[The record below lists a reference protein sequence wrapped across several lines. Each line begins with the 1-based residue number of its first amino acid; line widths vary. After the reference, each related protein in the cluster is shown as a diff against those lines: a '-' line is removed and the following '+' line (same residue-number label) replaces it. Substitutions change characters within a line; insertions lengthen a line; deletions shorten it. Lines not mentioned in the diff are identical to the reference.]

1 MRADVAVIG
10 GGAAGIA
17 AAVSAARAGAR
28 VALIDRN
35 GMLGGQASGAMVHSI
50 CGLYLLREDETLP
63 PQPAN
68 HGFPMEFANGL
79 IAMGGARGPV
89 RMGRLDVLLHEP
101 EAVAI
106 LADRLCAGLP
116 GLEVRLH
123 TEIFAVESES
133 DRLLLRLSSRG
144 RQEELVAGTVVDAT
158 GDAEVAA
165 LAGAACAQSER
176 LQRPA
181 YIFKLAGVDPQAMTA
196 DGRIRVAQILSASV
210 AEGTLP
216 ASVLGTTFRLGVAE
230 QEVWATTDLA
240 AEGFDPFDSR
250 WLSAIEREGRD
261 IASQILCFLREAVP
275 EFRRA
280 TVAAFPGRAGLRES
294 RRIFGQYELTAD
306 DVRRGAEFADAIAQS
321 AWPMEFRET
330 HTGPKFRFPL
340 ENRPCGIPLRSLR
353 SRSVPGLFMAGR
365 CISCSHD
372 AQAAIRVI
380 GTCLATGEAAGKAA
394 GRNAGR
400 NGEASSSEPCADGSE
415 GFSLSKKTVHTGLV
429 SG

>member
-1 MRADVAVIG
+1 MRADVAVVG

-35 GMLGGQASGAMVHSI
+35 GMLGGQTSGAMVHSI
-50 CGLYLLREDETLP
+50 CGLYLLSGDESRP
-63 PQPAN
+63 SQPAN

-101 EAVAI
+101 AAFAI
-106 LADRLCAGLP
+106 LADRLCANLT

-123 TEIFAVESES
+123 TEILAVES
-133 DRLLLRLSSRG
+133 DGARFLLRLNSRG

-158 GDAEVAA
+158 GDAEAAA
-165 LAGAACAQSER
+165 LAGAACAQSDR

-181 YIFKLAGVDPQAMTA
+181 YIFKLAGVNPQAMTA
-196 DGRIRVAQILSASV
+196 DGRIRVAQVLSAAV
-210 AEGTLP
+210 ADGTLP
-216 ASVLGTTFRLGVAE
+216 ASSLGTTFRRGVVE
-230 QEVWATTDLA
+230 EEVWATTDLA
-240 AEGFDPFDSR
+240 ADGFDPFDSR

-261 IASQILCFLREAVP
+261 IASQVLRFLRAKVP

-280 TVAAFPGRAGLRES
+280 AIAAFPGRSGIRES
-294 RRIFGQYELTAD
+294 RRILGQYELTAD
-306 DVRRGAEFADAIAQS
+306 DVRQGASFADAVAFS
-321 AWPMEFRET
+321 AWPIELRET

-353 SRSVPGLFMAGR
+353 ARDIPSLFMAGR
-365 CISCSHD
+365 CISCSHE

-394 GRNAGR
+394 AGVAGR
-400 NGEASSSEPCADGSE
+400 NGGAA
-415 GFSLSKKTVHTGLV
+415 F
-429 SG
+429 